1 MHEQRGS
8 RLFTLPPELRS
19 RVYADLL
26 CPEAPSFAELASS
39 SGPRD
44 RHGTLDNPRLFP
56 ALLSTCRR
64 IHREAI
70 GFLYELHTF
79 HAHPS
84 LLTDFPQ
91 YRLHGKHIICPAG
104 LSMMKRWHL
113 TVRLDIDPRFD
124 FNQCTFAFS
133 GVEYLE
139 LYVWQAAGNC
149 DADTVLRLFE
159 GIRGVKVARV
169 SGSVDLSRRLWLESL
184 MMRPL

>member
-56 ALLSTCRR
+56 ALLSTCRC

-91 YRLHGKHIICPAG
+91 YRLHGKRIICPAG